1 MKVVS
6 GDNWIYNEFNYTAA
20 VILWWEDLA
29 ALPLFVSSSYFLLGP
44 KLCEWGG
51 GGRRGMGM
59 GVGWGSGGGQS
70 QWLYCVYRMRLCFR
84 VSICLCVTE
93 NTSILFCLWNSSILF
108 CQDCVS
114 VCPSI
119 YVSLK
124 IHLYCSAYE
133 MHLYILFAKIFCP
146 SVYMS
151 MKVHLY
157 CSAYEMHLSIVFGL

>member
-1 MKVVS
+1 M
-6 GDNWIYNEFNYTAA
+6 NLT
-20 VILWWEDLA
+20 ILRPYYYGRKTWRPYPCLSA
-29 ALPLFVSSSYFLLGP
+29 ALTFYWDQSCVN
-44 KLCEWGG
+44 EGG

-157 CSAYEMHLSIVFGL
+157 CSAYEIYLSIVFGL